1 MLRNK
6 GPSLKYKIIVLLFI
20 IAPLSY
26 VFPLFTQLEK
36 INLTLLQDAG
46 INANMAWLRSF
57 LFALISSSFN
67 ILLSLW
73 LAIKLRGIK
82 LFSYKGSF
90 LTILLLPILIGDVS
104 IAFIGKVLFANNT
117 ILHENANLKFISLI
131 FIQFWQ
137 YGTLFTYIFWLVIQG
152 IKEDVK
158 DFATGVRLSSAE
170 YTKDIIL
177 PATRNIAILSF
188 VLNFVFAFFE
198 NAKSQF
204 IYRASRGTNSEFIS
218 RWLEKYYQDNTLF
231 NIDFATSQ
239 TLQYGAVVMFSLL
252 LIIILFSATFD
263 YSYKKY
269 LRSSVYLPS
278 GTCSIFTDLLFV
290 IIIAAVIIPVG
301 WLILKL
307 IIDTRFAS
315 DKLWTSVL
323 ITAIAALV
331 STLLSIQLG
340 ILLRLAWKNVMSTF
354 SKKSLVFYA
363 AILFILLFP
372 PLVLYIL
379 GFKWLSVIGY
389 QNSLLINAVWII
401 GHVFLVLPILS
412 SFVAVTHYRTTNN
425 EIEYLN
431 AYKLNYRDKIKAL
444 FNRRYLLDYSLTF
457 LISFSFIW
465 NESTINNLL
474 SDFIPSFISE
484 MKMSISGR
492 GTDYSSGIGYFFIS
506 ISLAILAIILWNYI
520 MRRIRIKLM

>member
-6 GPSLKYKIIVLLFI
+6 GTSIKYKIIVLLFI
-20 IAPLSY
+20 IALFSY

-36 INLTLLQDAG
+36 INLTLLHDAG

-158 DFATGVRLSSAE
+158 DFSTGVGLSSAE

-218 RWLEKYYQDNTLF
+218 RWLEKYYQENSLF
-231 NIDFATSQ
+231 NIDLATTR
-239 TLQYGAVVMFSLL
+239 TLQYGAVIMFSLL
-252 LIIILFSATFD
+252 LLIFLISATFD

-269 LRSSVYLPS
+269 LRSSLYLPS
-278 GTCSIFTDLLFV
+278 GTSSLFSNLIFV
-290 IIIAAVIIPVG
+290 IIIALVVIPVG

-315 DKLWTSVL
+315 DKLFSSFV
-323 ITAIAALV
+323 ITAIAAMI

-340 ILLRLAWKNVMSTF
+340 ILLRLAWKKVMSTF
-354 SKKSLVFYA
+354 SKKSLFFYA

-389 QNSLLINAVWII
+389 QNSLLVNSIWII
-401 GHVFLVLPILS
+401 GHMFLVLPILS

-425 EIEYLN
+425 EIEYLS
-431 AYKLNYRDKIKAL
+431 AYQLNYRDKIKAL
-444 FNRRYLLDYSLTF
+444 FNRRYFLD
-457 LISFSFIW
+457 
-465 NESTINNLL
+465 
-474 SDFIPSFISE
+474 
-484 MKMSISGR
+484 
-492 GTDYSSGIGYFFIS
+492 
-506 ISLAILAIILWNYI
+506 
-520 MRRIRIKLM
+520 